1 MTKHILFT
9 GGGSAGHVTV
19 NTALIPHF
27 EKEGW
32 KVTYIGSEDGIE
44 KEIITDQ
51 FPHIPYESISS
62 GKLRRYFSWKNFTD
76 PFRVMKGVMEALLVI
91 RKTKPDII
99 FSKGGF
105 VSVPVVMA
113 AKMAKVPV
121 AIHESDVTPG
131 LANKLAVPFATKIFT
146 TFPETV
152 KTLPQEKSLCAGAII
167 REELFKGDSAE
178 GKRLSGFYEE
188 KPVLMIMGG
197 SLGARKINE
206 AVRGNLVD
214 LLDQFQI
221 IHICGKGNIEEQYSQ
236 KGYRQYEFIKGELPH
251 YLAMTDYVISRAG
264 SNSIFEFLALKKPM
278 LLIPLSREASRG
290 DQILNADSFVGHG
303 YALKLEEEELTKE
316 TFMNK
321 VNDLKGRQEAI
332 LSNMRNGQKSYT
344 IKDMYQELSA
354 MSKS

>member
-19 NTALIPHF
+19 NTALIPQF

-32 KVTYIGSEDGIE
+32 QVTYIGSEDGIE

-51 FPHIPYESISS
+51 FPHIPYKSISS

-76 PFRVMKGVMEALLVI
+76 PFRVMKGVMDALSVI

-152 KTLPQEKSLCAGAII
+152 KSLPKDKSLCAGAII
-167 REELFKGDSAE
+167 REELFKGDKAE
-178 GKRLSGFYEE
+178 GKRLSGYYED

-206 AVRGNLVD
+206 AVRSNLTQ
-214 LLDQFQI
+214 LLDAFQI
-221 IHICGKGNIEEQYSQ
+221 IHICGKGNIEEQYEQ
-236 KGYRQYEFIKGELPH
+236 KGYRQYEFIKADLPH

-290 DQILNADSFVGHG
+290 DQILNANSFVKHG

-321 VNDLKGRQEAI
+321 VNELQGSGEKI
-332 LSNMRNGQKSYT
+332 LSNMKNGQKAFT
-344 IKDMYQELSA
+344 IQDMVRELSS
-354 MSKS
+354 MSK

>member
-1 MTKHILFT
+1 MKKRILFT

-32 KVTYIGSEDGIE
+32 DITYIGSEDGIE
-44 KEIITDQ
+44 KEIITEQ

-62 GKLRRYFSWKNFTD
+62 GKLRRYFSWKNFSD
-76 PFRVMKGVMEALLVI
+76 PFRVMKGVFDALSVI

-113 AKMAKVPV
+113 AKIAKVPV

-152 KTLPQEKSLCAGAII
+152 QSLPSDKSLCAGAII
-167 REELFKGDSAE
+167 REELFTGDANE
-178 GKRLSGFYEE
+178 GKRLTGYYEG

-206 AVRGNLVD
+206 AVRGNLD
-214 LLDQFQI
+214 ELLSHFQI
-221 IHICGKGNIEEQYSQ
+221 IHICGKGNIDESHTQ

-251 YLAMTDYVISRAG
+251 YLAMTDFVISRAG

-290 DQILNADSFVGHG
+290 DQILNANSFVKHG
-303 YALKLEEEELTKE
+303 YAIKLEEEALNEESFLAGVNELKANGDTMIRNME
-316 TFMNK
+316 
-321 VNDLKGRQEAI
+321 KGEKA
-332 LSNMRNGQKSYT
+332 YT
-344 IKDMYQELSA
+344 IQDMYEELSS
-354 MSKS
+354 MSR

>member
-1 MTKHILFT
+1 MNKHILFT

-32 KVTYIGSEDGIE
+32 RITYIGSEEGIE

-51 FPHIPYESISS
+51 FPHVPYKSISS

-76 PFRVMKGVMEALLVI
+76 PFRVMKGVMEALSVI

-152 KTLPQEKSLCAGAII
+152 KTLPAEKSLCAGAII
-167 REELFKGDSAE
+167 REELFKGDASE
-178 GKRLSGFYEE
+178 GKRLSGFYDE

-206 AVRGNLVD
+206 AVRANLD
-214 LLDQFQI
+214 ELSSKFQI
-221 IHICGKGNIEEQYSQ
+221 IHICGKGNIEEQYKQ
-236 KGYRQYEFIKGELPH
+236 KGYRQYEFIKADLPH

-290 DQILNADSFVGHG
+290 DQILNANSFVKHG
-303 YALKLEEEELTKE
+303 YALSLEEEELNEESFLTKVKE
-316 TFMNK
+316 LQTNRDTIISSME
-321 VNDLKGRQEAI
+321 KGEKA
-332 LSNMRNGQKSYT
+332 YT
-344 IKDMYQELSA
+344 IQDMYEELSSMA
-354 MSKS
+354 R

>member
-1 MTKHILFT
+1 MKKRILFT

-32 KVTYIGSEDGIE
+32 DITYIGSEDGIE
-44 KEIITDQ
+44 KEIITEQ
-51 FPHIPYESISS
+51 FPHIPYKSISS
-62 GKLRRYFSWKNFTD
+62 GKLRRYFSWKNFSD
-76 PFRVMKGVMEALLVI
+76 PFRVMKGVFDALSVI

-152 KTLPQEKSLCAGAII
+152 QSLPSEKSLCAGAII
-167 REELFKGDSAE
+167 REELFTGDTRE
-178 GKRLSGFYEE
+178 GKRLTGYYED

-206 AVRGNLVD
+206 AVRGNLEE
-214 LLDQFQI
+214 LLTAFQI
-221 IHICGKGNIEEQYSQ
+221 IHICGKGNVDESLVQ

-251 YLAMTDYVISRAG
+251 YLAMTDFVISRAG

-290 DQILNADSFVGHG
+290 DQILNANSFVKHG
-303 YALKLEEEELTKE
+303 YAIKLEEEELNEKS
-316 TFMNK
+316 FLAG
-321 VNDLKGRQEAI
+321 VNELK
-332 LSNMRNGQKSYT
+332 SNRDIMIRNMEKGEKAYT
-344 IKDMYQELSA
+344 IQDMYEVLSS
-354 MSKS
+354 MSR

>member
-1 MTKHILFT
+1 MSKRILFT

-32 KVTYIGSEDGIE
+32 DITYIGSEDGIE
-44 KEIITDQ
+44 KEIITEQ

-62 GKLRRYFSWKNFTD
+62 GKLRRYFSWKNFSD
-76 PFRVMKGVMEALLVI
+76 PFRVMKGVFDALSVI

-113 AKMAKVPV
+113 AKIAKIPV

-152 KTLPQEKSLCAGAII
+152 HSLPSEKSLCAGAII
-167 REELFKGDSAE
+167 REELFSGDASE
-178 GKRLSGFYEE
+178 GKRLAGYYDE

-206 AVRGNLVD
+206 AVRGNLD
-214 LLDQFQI
+214 ELLSRFQI
-221 IHICGKGNIEEQYSQ
+221 IHICGKGNIDEAYTQ
-236 KGYRQYEFIKGELPH
+236 KGYRQYEFIKSELPH

-290 DQILNADSFVGHG
+290 DQILNADSFVKHG
-303 YALKLEEEELTKE
+303 YALKLEEEKLNQESFLMKVNELTGSRD
-316 TFMNK
+316 T
-321 VNDLKGRQEAI
+321 I
-332 LSNMRNGQKSYT
+332 IHNMEKGQKAYT
-344 IKDMYQELSA
+344 IQDMYEELSTMA
-354 MSKS
+354 R

>member
-1 MTKHILFT
+1 MNKHILFT

-32 KVTYIGSEDGIE
+32 RVTYIGSEDGIE

-76 PFRVMKGVMEALLVI
+76 PFRVMKGVMDAFSVI

-152 KTLPQEKSLCAGAII
+152 KALPEEKSLCAGAII
-167 REELFKGDSAE
+167 REELFNGDAAE
-178 GKRLSGFYEE
+178 GKRLSGFYED

-206 AVRGNLVD
+206 AVRGNLDD
-214 LLDQFQI
+214 LLTQFQI
-221 IHICGKGNIEEQYSQ
+221 IHICGKGNIDGTLTQ
-236 KGYRQYEFIKGELPH
+236 KGYKQYEFIKADLPH
-251 YLAMTDYVISRAG
+251 FLAMTNYVISRAG

-290 DQILNADSFVGHG
+290 DQILNADSFVKHG
-303 YALKLEEEELTKE
+303 YAMKLEEEELTKE
-316 TFMNK
+316 SFMNK
-321 VNDLKGRQEAI
+321 VNELKGSGETI
-332 LSNMRNGQKSYT
+332 LSNMKNGQKAYT
-344 IKDMYQELSA
+344 IQDMYQELA
-354 MSKS
+354 TMSK

>member
-1 MTKHILFT
+1 MSKRILFT

-27 EKEGW
+27 EKKGW
-32 KVTYIGSEDGIE
+32 EITYIGSEDGIE
-44 KEIITDQ
+44 KEIITEQ

-62 GKLRRYFSWKNFTD
+62 GKLRRYFSWKNFSD
-76 PFRVMKGVMEALLVI
+76 PFRVMKGVLDALAVI

-113 AKMAKVPV
+113 AKITKIPV

-152 KTLPQEKSLCAGAII
+152 QSLPSDKSLCAGAII
-167 REELFKGDSAE
+167 REELFTGDARE
-178 GKRLSGFYEE
+178 GKRLTGYYED

-206 AVRGNLVD
+206 AVRGNLGD
-214 LLDQFQI
+214 LISHFQI
-221 IHICGKGNIEEQYSQ
+221 IHICGKGNIDETYTQ

-290 DQILNADSFVGHG
+290 DQILNANSFVKHG
-303 YALKLEEEELTKE
+303 YALKLEEEELTEASFLVKVKE
-316 TFMNK
+316 
-321 VNDLKGRQEAI
+321 LKGNRDTYI
-332 LSNMRNGQKSYT
+332 HNMEKGQKAYT
-344 IKDMYQELSA
+344 IQDMYEELSS
-354 MSKS
+354 MSR

>member
-1 MTKHILFT
+1 MSKRILFT

-32 KVTYIGSEDGIE
+32 AITYIGSKDGIE

-51 FPHIPYESISS
+51 FPHIPYKEISS
-62 GKLRRYFSWKNFTD
+62 GKLRRYFSWKNFSD
-76 PFRVMKGVMEALLVI
+76 PFRVMKGVLEALSII

-113 AKMAKVPV
+113 AKIAKVPV

-131 LANKLAVPFATKIFT
+131 LANKLAVPFATKIFS

-152 KTLPQEKSLCAGAII
+152 NVLPAEKSICAGAII
-167 REELFKGDSAE
+167 REELFTGDEKE
-178 GKRLSGFYEE
+178 GRRLTGYHNL

-206 AVRGNLVD
+206 AVRSNLGD
-214 LLDQFQI
+214 LLNHFQI
-221 IHICGKGNIEEQYSQ
+221 VHICGKGNVEPHIEQP
-236 KGYRQYEFIKGELPH
+236 GYKQYEFIKGDLPH
-251 YLAMTDYVISRAG
+251 YLAMTDFVISRAG

-290 DQILNADSFVGHG
+290 DQILNANSFVKHG
-303 YALKLEEEELTKE
+303 YALKLEEEEVTAE
-316 TFMNK
+316 TFLQHVKELESKRDEYVSAMENADK
-321 VNDLKGRQEAI
+321 A
-332 LSNMRNGQKSYT
+332 YT
-344 IKDMYQELSA
+344 IQDMYEELST
-354 MSKS
+354 MSK

>member
-1 MTKHILFT
+1 MKKRILFT

-27 EKEGW
+27 EREGW
-32 KVTYIGSEDGIE
+32 DITYIGSEDGIE
-44 KEIITDQ
+44 KEIITEQ
-51 FPHIPYESISS
+51 FPHIPYKSISS
-62 GKLRRYFSWKNFTD
+62 GKLRRYFSWKNFSD
-76 PFRVMKGVMEALLVI
+76 PFRVMKGVFDALSVI

-131 LANKLAVPFATKIFT
+131 LANNLAVPFATKIFT

-152 KTLPQEKSLCAGAII
+152 QSLPSEKSLCAGAII
-167 REELFKGDSAE
+167 REELFMGDARE
-178 GKRLSGFYEE
+178 GKRLTGYYED

-206 AVRGNLVD
+206 AVRGNLEE
-214 LLDQFQI
+214 LLTAFQI
-221 IHICGKGNIEEQYSQ
+221 IHICGKGNVDESLVQ

-251 YLAMTDYVISRAG
+251 YLAMTDFVISRAG

-290 DQILNADSFVGHG
+290 DQILNANSFVKHG
-303 YALKLEEEELTKE
+303 YAIKLEEEELDEKS
-316 TFMNK
+316 FLDG
-321 VNDLKGRQEAI
+321 VNELK
-332 LSNMRNGQKSYT
+332 SNRDNMIRNMEKGEKAYT
-344 IKDMYQELSA
+344 IQDMYDVLSS
-354 MSKS
+354 MSR

>member
-1 MTKHILFT
+1 MKKRILFT

-32 KVTYIGSEDGIE
+32 DITYIGSEDGIE
-44 KEIITDQ
+44 KEIITEQ
-51 FPHIPYESISS
+51 FPHIPYKSISS
-62 GKLRRYFSWKNFTD
+62 GKLRRYFSWKNFSD
-76 PFRVMKGVMEALLVI
+76 PFRVMKGVFDALSVI

-152 KTLPQEKSLCAGAII
+152 QSLPSEKSLCAGAII
-167 REELFKGDSAE
+167 REELFMGDARE
-178 GKRLSGFYEE
+178 GKRLTGYYED

-206 AVRGNLVD
+206 AVRGNLEE
-214 LLDQFQI
+214 LLTAFQI
-221 IHICGKGNIEEQYSQ
+221 IHICGKGNVDESLVQ

-251 YLAMTDYVISRAG
+251 YLAMTDFVISRAG

-290 DQILNADSFVGHG
+290 DQILNANSFVKHG
-303 YALKLEEEELTKE
+303 YAIKLEEEELDEKS
-316 TFMNK
+316 FLDG
-321 VNDLKGRQEAI
+321 VNELK
-332 LSNMRNGQKSYT
+332 SNRDNMIRNMEKGEKAYT
-344 IKDMYQELSA
+344 IQDMYDVLSS
-354 MSKS
+354 MSR

>member
-1 MTKHILFT
+1 MKKRILFT

-32 KVTYIGSEDGIE
+32 DITYIGSEDGIE
-44 KEIITDQ
+44 KEIITEQ
-51 FPHIPYESISS
+51 FPHIPYKSISS
-62 GKLRRYFSWKNFTD
+62 GKLRRYFSWKNFSD
-76 PFRVMKGVMEALLVI
+76 PFRVMKGVFDALSVI

-152 KTLPQEKSLCAGAII
+152 QSLPSEKSLCAGAII
-167 REELFKGDSAE
+167 REELFMGDARE
-178 GKRLSGFYEE
+178 GKRLTGYYED

-206 AVRGNLVD
+206 AVRGNLEE
-214 LLDQFQI
+214 LLTAFQI
-221 IHICGKGNIEEQYSQ
+221 IHICGKGNVDESLVQ

-251 YLAMTDYVISRAG
+251 YLAMTDFVISRAG

-290 DQILNADSFVGHG
+290 DQILNANSFVKQG
-303 YALKLEEEELTKE
+303 YAIKLEEEELDEKS
-316 TFMNK
+316 FLDG
-321 VNDLKGRQEAI
+321 VNELK
-332 LSNMRNGQKSYT
+332 SNRDNMIRNMEKGEKAYT
-344 IKDMYQELSA
+344 IQDMYDVLSS
-354 MSKS
+354 MSR

>member
-1 MTKHILFT
+1 MKRILFT

-19 NTALIPHF
+19 NTALIPYF

-32 KVTYIGSEDGIE
+32 DITYIGSEDGIE
-44 KEIITDQ
+44 RDIITEQ
-51 FPHIPYESISS
+51 FPHIPYKSISS
-62 GKLRRYFSWKNFTD
+62 GKLRRYFSWKNFSD
-76 PFRVMKGVMEALLVI
+76 PFRVMKGVFDALSII
-91 RKTKPDII
+91 RKVKPDII

-113 AKMAKVPV
+113 AKIAKIPV

-152 KTLPQEKSLCAGAII
+152 KSLPSEKSLCAGAII
-167 REELFKGDSAE
+167 REELFTGDASE
-178 GKRLSGFYEE
+178 GKRLTGYYNEL
-188 KPVLMIMGG
+188 PILMIMGG

-206 AVRGNLVD
+206 AVRGNLQE
-214 LLDQFQI
+214 LLLQFQI
-221 IHICGKGNIEEQYSQ
+221 IHICGKGNVDDFLTQ

-251 YLAMTDYVISRAG
+251 YLAMTDFVISRAG

-290 DQILNADSFVGHG
+290 DQILNANSFVKHG
-303 YALKLEEEELTKE
+303 YAMKLEEEDLNEESFMASVNELKANRDT
-316 TFMNK
+316 MIQHM
-321 VNDLKGRQEAI
+321 DKGEKAF
-332 LSNMRNGQKSYT
+332 T
-344 IKDMYQELSA
+344 IQDMYKELST
-354 MSKS
+354 MSR

>member
-1 MTKHILFT
+1 MNKHILFT

-62 GKLRRYFSWKNFTD
+62 GKLRRYFSWRNFTD
-76 PFRVMKGVMEALLVI
+76 PFRVMKGVLDALTII

-113 AKMAKVPV
+113 AKLAKVPV

-152 KTLPQEKSLCAGAII
+152 ETLPKEKALCAGAII
-167 REELFKGDSAE
+167 REELFSGDPQE
-178 GKRLSGFYEE
+178 GKRLTGYYEE
-188 KPVLMIMGG
+188 KPVLLIMGG

-206 AVRGNLVD
+206 SVRENLD
-214 LLDQFQI
+214 ELLQSFQI
-221 IHICGKGNIEEQYSQ
+221 VHICGKGNIEEGYKQ

-251 YLAMTDYVISRAG
+251 YLAMTDFVISRAG

-290 DQILNADSFVGHG
+290 DQILNANSFEKHG
-303 YALKLEEEELTKE
+303 YAMKLEEEELNPESFIKKVKE
-316 TFMNK
+316 LTENK
-321 VNDLKGRQEAI
+321 EMYI
-332 LSNMRNGQKSYT
+332 SNMKNGEKAYT
-344 IKDMYQELSA
+344 IQDMYRELSS
-354 MSKS
+354 MSR

>member
-1 MTKHILFT
+1 
-9 GGGSAGHVTV
+9 V

-32 KVTYIGSEDGIE
+32 KVTYIGSEEGIE

-76 PFRVMKGVMEALLVI
+76 PFRVMKGVMDALSVI

-152 KTLPQEKSLCAGAII
+152 KSLPQDKSLCAGAII
-167 REELFKGDSAE
+167 REELFKGDAAE

-206 AVRGNLVD
+206 AVRGNLAD
-214 LLDQFQI
+214 LLTQFQI
-221 IHICGKGNIEEQYSQ
+221 IHICGKGNIEEQYVQ
-236 KGYRQYEFIKGELPH
+236 KGYRQYEFIKADLPH

-290 DQILNADSFVGHG
+290 DQILNANSFVGHG

-316 TFMNK
+316 SFMSKINE
-321 VNDLKGRQEAI
+321 LKGSQDSI
-332 LSNMRNGQKSYT
+332 LASMRSGQKAYT
-344 IKDMYQELSA
+344 IKDMYQELA
-354 MSKS
+354 DMSK

>member
-1 MTKHILFT
+1 MNKHILFT

-27 EKEGW
+27 ESEGW

-51 FPHIPYESISS
+51 FPHIPYKSISS

-91 RKTKPDII
+91 RKSKPDII

-152 KTLPQEKSLCAGAII
+152 KTLPQEKSICAGAII
-167 REELFKGDSAE
+167 REELFKGDAAE

-206 AVRGNLVD
+206 VVRENLED
-214 LLDQFQI
+214 LLAQFQI
-221 IHICGKGNIEEQYSQ
+221 IHICGKGNIEEQAIQ

-251 YLAMTDYVISRAG
+251 YLAMTDFVISRAG

-290 DQILNADSFVGHG
+290 DQILNADSFAGHG
-303 YALKLEEEELTKE
+303 YALKLEEEELTRE
-316 TFMNK
+316 SFINK
-321 VNDLKGRQEAI
+321 VNELKGSGEEI
-332 LSNMRNGQKSYT
+332 LSNMRSGQKAYT
-344 IKDMYQELSA
+344 IKDMYQELAA
-354 MSKS
+354 MSK